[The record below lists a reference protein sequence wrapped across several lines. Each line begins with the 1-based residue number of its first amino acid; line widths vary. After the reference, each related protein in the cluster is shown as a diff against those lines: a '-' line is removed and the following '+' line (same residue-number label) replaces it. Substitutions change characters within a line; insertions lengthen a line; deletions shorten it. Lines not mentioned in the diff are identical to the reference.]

1 MHNTDYLFIT
11 LVFSPPIV
19 TICDSLFLPLVVI
32 KNGCCLIVTSLKG
45 THIYIYI
52 YIYLFMEGHALKK
65 GITQLNMHAKSS

>member
-52 YIYLFMEGHALKK
+52 FMEGHALKK
-65 GITQLNMHAKSS
+65 GITQLNMHAKRS